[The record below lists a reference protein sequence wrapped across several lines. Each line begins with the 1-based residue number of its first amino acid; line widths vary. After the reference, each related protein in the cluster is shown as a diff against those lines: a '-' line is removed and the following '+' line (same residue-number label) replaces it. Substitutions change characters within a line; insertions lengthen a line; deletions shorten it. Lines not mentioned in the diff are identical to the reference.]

1 MNTVEPHLKEKL
13 LYWLLLTTISEIPLI
28 KTFIV
33 LWTKTDSLIL
43 KKLAKLT
50 QRNIVRYHL

>member
-43 KKLAKLT
+43 KKISKIDTA
-50 QRNIVRYHL
+50 